1 MIEVD
6 VSTRGLEFDEVAEIL
21 DKDLKRKLIERLAEV
36 AYSEA
41 FYGAPWRTGKLA
53 RSIVSEIDEDGEARI
68 IALASHA
75 IFVIRGTA
83 PHEIRPVNASCLAFK
98 AAGGDMV
105 FTKLVRHPGTK
116 PNPFLERAVDKARE
130 RGEEIFDE
138 LFEELIGLQ

>member
-21 DKDLKRKLIERLAEV
+21 GKDLKRKLVERLAEF

-53 RSIVSEIDEDGEARI
+53 RSIVSEVDEYGEARI

-116 PNPFLERAVDKARE
+116 PNPFLERAVEKARDQVE
-130 RGEEIFDE
+130 SLFAE
-138 LFEELIGLQ
+138 LFTELIS